1 MSTQFRRTSLTIV
14 ISLGLWA
21 GMASSGVQAHDGYDK
36 AIQAYSCVDYEKAL
50 SLFKTYAKEGHG
62 LSQYMMGIMTEQ
74 GQGTAAD
81 VKAAFDYY
89 MTAARQG
96 IPDAYFA
103 LADMYAK
110 GAAVAKDPVQAY
122 AWFELAMQGGHKLA
136 GDMVNSLAKQLQP
149 EQIEQARKMNQAWLV
164 SLRP

>member
-1 MSTQFRRTSLTIV
+1 MNTLSHALAARLTVLALSLMTP
-14 ISLGLWA
+14 LA
-21 GMASSGVQAHDGYDK
+21 AQAHEGYDK
-36 AIQAYSCVDYEKAL
+36 ALQAYSCVDYEKAL

-81 VKAAFDYY
+81 VQAAFDYY
-89 MTAARQG
+89 MTAAKQG

-110 GAAVAKDPVQAY
+110 GSAVAKDPVQAY
-122 AWFELAMQGGHKLA
+122 AWFELAKQGGHKLA
-136 GDMVNSLAKQLQP
+136 GDMLASLSQQLNP
-149 EQIEQARKMNQAWLV
+149 DQIAQARKMGQEWLAK
-164 SLRP
+164 LTP